1 MANLWQKRMKKM
13 VADHSHDP
21 QPFDFIWLGDK
32 DSNLDSRSQSPLSY
46 H

>member
-1 MANLWQKRMKKM
+1 MPENKPSKNVSAGNEKENSKEK
-13 VADHSHDP
+13 
-21 QPFDFIWLGDK
+21 WLGDE